1 MNTYNINVD
10 NRMRKLPNL
19 YWIPKMHKKIPKC
32 RYIAASNAC
41 TTKPLSQIITS
52 CLKLIYSQH
61 KKYCDAIYRHTGVN
75 RMWVIDNSQNV
86 LNQID
91 NFNHD
96 IKYKV
101 NNVNTYDFSTLYTN
115 IPHKDLKKQIN
126 WVIEKAF
133 YNDRKKFIYVHKFAN
148 RQPGLNLETP
158 IK

>member
-1 MNTYNINVD
+1 
-10 NRMRKLPNL
+10 
-19 YWIPKMHKKIPKC
+19 
-32 RYIAASNAC
+32 
-41 TTKPLSQIITS
+41 
-52 CLKLIYSQH
+52 
-61 KKYCDAIYRHTGVN
+61 
-75 RMWVIDNSQNV
+75 MWVIDNSQNV

-133 YNDRKKFIYVHKFAN
+133 YNDRK
-148 RQPGLNLETP
+148 NLSM
-158 IK
+158 